1 VYNYAQNIVIDDALV
16 KEALA
21 VFNVRTKR
29 ELIDRALRKFV
40 ARHKRKDLWTCMRGV
55 VHAGDIPGLDQ
66 VGRVGA
72 RVKRCVS
79 TRGKPLLRLL
89 LSLLIGAKVL
99 NVWAEDTRQPVELP
113 PLMQAHMLANMR
125 DHLVALQTIT
135 RQLAEGQYEAA
146 AETAENRLGMSAM
159 QAHGAAR
166 MAPFMPEPMRVIG
179 SAMHH
184 AASRFA
190 IAARDA
196 EVTGDLGAAFG
207 ALSQVMQQCVACHEG
222 FRVH

>member
-1 VYNYAQNIVIDDALV
+1 
-16 KEALA
+16 
-21 VFNVRTKR
+21 
-29 ELIDRALRKFV
+29 
-40 ARHKRKDLWTCMRGV
+40 M
-55 VHAGDIPGLDQ
+55 
-66 VGRVGA
+66 
-72 RVKRCVS
+72 
-79 TRGKPLLRLL
+79 LL
-89 LSLLIGAKVL
+89 LPLLIGAKAL

-113 PLMQAHMLANMR
+113 PPMQAHMLANMR

-146 AETAENRLGMSAM
+146 AETAESRLGMSAM

-166 MAPFMPEPMRVIG
+166 MAPFMPEPMRLIG
-179 SAMHH
+179 SGMHR

-190 IAARDA
+190 VAAHDA

-222 FRVH
+222 FRVHRR